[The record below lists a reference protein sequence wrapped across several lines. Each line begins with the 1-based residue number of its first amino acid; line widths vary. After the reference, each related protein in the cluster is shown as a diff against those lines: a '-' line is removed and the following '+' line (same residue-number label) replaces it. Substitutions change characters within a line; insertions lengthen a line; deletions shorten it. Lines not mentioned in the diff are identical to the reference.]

1 MAYLEYLISGFKI
14 YIRGKGFL
22 VALASGTI
30 LSVYTIALKNP
41 YVNYIILALT
51 FTSIT
56 SAVLIDNLMIKNVL
70 KGLEIAGAPPSFIRR
85 ILLCYS
91 LLLALTLSTP
101 LVVTIAPKFKCIIPL
116 LTFLLAYIL
125 VILLYRRT
133 GRKG

>member
-56 SAVLIDNLMIKNVL
+56 SAILIDNLIIKNML
-70 KGLEIAGAPPSFIRR
+70 KGLEIA
-85 ILLCYS
+85 LS
-91 LLLALTLSTP
+91 L
-101 LVVTIAPKFKCIIPL
+101 IHI
-116 LTFLLAYIL
+116 
-125 VILLYRRT
+125 
-133 GRKG
+133 